1 MASGSKSL
9 MICIA
14 GPNGAGKSTAA
25 PTVLRDALEVSA
37 FLNADTIASGL
48 SPFEPETVAI
58 TAGKVLLRQ
67 FDALTAASADFAF
80 ETTLASRSFA
90 PKISALAGKYDFQ
103 LIYLWLP
110 TADAA
115 VERVASRVLTG
126 GHHIPEATIRR
137 RYFAGIRNFFQIYRL
152 LARTWQVYDNS
163 ARSLMPIAR
172 GTAETS
178 ISVFNQDL
186 WTAFQDGANHD
197 RS

>member
-1 MASGSKSL
+1 